1 MTGGARGTG
10 AIGLA
15 AGAGLLAM
23 AACAPIPLVNVAP
36 GADGTGSGGARAG
49 PSLSEAPVPR
59 PRWKPG
65 AAGGRESQATVAARS
80 VGEGADAGGPAR
92 EAATAAGRVPTPRL
106 RPGAPPPDS
115 VRAGEGF
122 LWPIEGP
129 LLSRFG
135 PKPGGRHNDGIN
147 IAAPVGSAVRA
158 ARDGVVAYAGNE
170 IGGYGNLVLIRHRD
184 GWMTAYA
191 HNESLLVRKGEAV
204 RRGQVIS
211 RSGNSGRVSRPQAH
225 FEIRRHGEPQDPLR
239 LLSRE

>member
-36 GADGTGSGGARAG
+36 GADGAGSGGARAA

-65 AAGGRESQATVAARS
+65 AAGGREARATADARS
-80 VGEGADAGGPAR
+80 VDEGEGAGGPAR
-92 EAATAAGRVPTPRL
+92 EAPAAGRVPTPRL
-106 RPGAPPPDS
+106 RPGAPPD
-115 VRAGEGF
+115 RAHAGEGF

-135 PKPGGRHNDGIN
+135 PTPGGRHNDGIN

-158 ARDGVVAYAGNE
+158 AQDGIVAYAGNE

>member
-1 MTGGARGTG
+1 MIDGARKTG
-10 AIGLA
+10 VLGLA

-23 AACAPIPLVNVAP
+23 AACAPLPLVSVAP
-36 GADGTGSGGARAG
+36 DAAAAGSGGAQAA
-49 PSLSEAPVPR
+49 PSLSEAPL

-65 AAGGRESQATVAARS
+65 ASDGRAPGTTVAGRS
-80 VGEGADAGGPAR
+80 GGGADAGGPAA
-92 EAATAAGRVPTPRL
+92 ERVPKPRL

-115 VRAGEGF
+115 AGARERF
-122 LWPIEGP
+122 LWPVEGP

-135 PKPGGRHNDGIN
+135 AKPDGRRNDGIN

-170 IGGYGNLVLIRHRD
+170 IGGYGNLVLLRHRD

-191 HNESLLVRKGEAV
+191 HNDSLLVRKGEAV
-204 RRGQVIS
+204 RRGQVIA
-211 RSGNSGRVSRPQAH
+211 RSGKSGRVSRPQAH
-225 FEIRRHGEPQDPLR
+225 FEIRRHGEPRDPLR